1 MKGGADRRPLARRM
15 HRRTFLQIA
24 AGVAGALAFP
34 RRARAAPE
42 TSLLVVGQIQHGGRW
57 NPRPTA
63 LRRLSW
69 ELAQRTSIETG
80 PDAVPVRLGQPGLHR
95 HPMLYLAGD
104 GALPPFA
111 ETEVAA
117 LRRHLQYGGFLLV
130 DAADGSDGSGFDA
143 AVRRE
148 LARILPASPLGRVPR
163 EHVLYKSFYLLDR
176 QGGRVLT
183 KPWLEA
189 QVVSGRIAVL
199 YSQNDLGGAWARG
212 ALGDWEY
219 ACTPGGEPQREVA
232 LRLGV
237 NIAMYALCT
246 DYKDDA
252 VHLPFIM
259 RRRS

>member
-1 MKGGADRRPLARRM
+1 MR
-15 HRRTFLQIA
+15 RRTFLQIA
-24 AGVAGALAFP
+24 ALGAGALALP
-34 RRARAAPE
+34 RPARGMGEASRLSIGHLE
-42 TSLLVVGQIQHGGRW
+42 HGGRW

-69 ELAQRTSIETG
+69 ELAQRTSIETAS
-80 PDAVPVRLGQPGLHR
+80 DATPVRLGRPGLHR

-104 GALPPFA
+104 GALPPFS
-111 ETEVAA
+111 ESEVAA

-143 AVRRE
+143 SVRRE
-148 LARILPASPLGRVPR
+148 LQRLLPSSPLGRIPR
-163 EHVLYKSFYLLDR
+163 DHVLYKSFYLVDQ
-176 QGGRVLT
+176 QGGRLLT
-183 KPWLEA
+183 RPWLEG
-189 QVVSGRIAVL
+189 QVLSGRLAVV

-212 ALGDWEY
+212 QLGEWEY
-219 ACTPGGEPQREVA
+219 DCSPGGEAQRETA

-252 VHLPFIM
+252 VHLPFIL

>member
-1 MKGGADRRPLARRM
+1 M
-15 HRRTFLQIA
+15 HRRTFLELLA
-24 AGVAGALAFP
+24 ASAGALAAP
-34 RRARAAPE
+34 RLGWALPD
-42 TSLLVVGQIQHGGRW
+42 TSRLVIGQLEHGGRW

-63 LRRLSW
+63 LRRLQW

-80 PDAVPVRLGQPGLHR
+80 ADAVAVRPGQPGLHR
-95 HPMLYLAGD
+95 FPMLYLAGD
-104 GALPPFA
+104 GALPPF
-111 ETEVAA
+111 TEPELGA
-117 LRRHLQYGGFLLV
+117 LRRHLQYGGFMLV

-143 AVRRE
+143 SVRRE
-148 LARILPASPLGRVPR
+148 LARLLPASPLLRVAR

-176 QGGRVLT
+176 QAGRVAV

-189 QVVSGRIAVL
+189 QVIGGRLAVV

-212 ALGDWEY
+212 QLGDWEY
-219 ACTPGGEPQREVA
+219 ACTPGGEAQRETA
-232 LRLGV
+232 FRLGV